1 MELPYTLWRRSREEP
16 YDASEPTQN
25 FYSFENTFE
34 RPFETFEFNKF
45 VDTHA
50 KEAALRV
57 SPCIVSLIS
66 YSGEEKFFWAS
77 GVIVECDN
85 VDGFFECTILT
96 SASLLRINAYDK
108 SLAKNLKV
116 EVILPGGSS
125 CLGDVISVDWH
136 FNISAIRIQSP
147 APLPTAKLRCLDD
160 AIQTHDLSRPQLQRH
175 SSLFKLL
182 PGDDFIA
189 LGRYH
194 SGSYYLMVAPGKFR
208 LVKPKASLWTISTGI
223 PIDRCELDCKEL
235 LRVNCMITKCG
246 IGGAMV
252 NLYGEVV
259 GINFYAKEFT
269 PFLPMNVVCKWW
281 DHVKSGRKY
290 SRTWL
295 GMKVIKLFSAE
306 MNELRKILVKFPNI
320 SEGIFVEEVT
330 LKSPAALAGVCPNDV
345 IVQFGGQNVKSC
357 LELFGITWDKVGE
370 KMSVSVLR
378 ASTGAR
384 EDVFMVVGKVKNRRW
399 NRWLVP
405 PVNWWKSYPNDMRS
419 DVMDKANVWRI
430 NPSSIDENQGYHIM
444 KDSFK
449 TSFNSLYWNQDLDIY
464 VKRIANKAAPS
475 VVSLQVSSG
484 GNEIFGSGFVIEC
497 DTVITSASLL
507 NFLDTQSGDLK
518 VCVGLCDGEKC
529 DGVIV
534 ACDFHYNLA
543 AIKIKAGKPLQIARL
558 KYLDDSI
565 CIDPTNLSIGKL
577 HEMHSD
583 LFRIFPGERVIAL
596 GRFIGDIGDIMV
608 SPGEFSVEQC
618 RLDCKELLRSTGR
631 ITQCGI
637 GGPMINRKAEV
648 APNSPAGSVNVQPN
662 DIIVECDGVA
672 ITSNLQFFDLIWHKT
687 GNMVK
692 LGLARTSDGSREN
705 LSVMVA
711 DASPTQFNRW
721 PIFGHTQVYL

>member
-1 MELPYTLWRRSREEP
+1 M
-16 YDASEPTQN
+16 
-25 FYSFENTFE
+25 
-34 RPFETFEFNKF
+34 
-45 VDTHA
+45 
-50 KEAALRV
+50 
-57 SPCIVSLIS
+57 I
-66 YSGEEKFFWAS
+66 
-77 GVIVECDN
+77 ECDN
-85 VDGFFECTILT
+85 VNGFFECTILT
-96 SASLLRINAYDK
+96 SANLLRINAYDK

-136 FNISAIRIQSP
+136 FNISAIRIQSS

-160 AIQTHDLSRPQLQRH
+160 AIQTHDLSRPQVQQN
-175 SSLFKLL
+175 SSLLKLL

-189 LGRYH
+189 LGRHY
-194 SGSYYLMVAPGKFR
+194 SEPYDLMVAPGKFR
-208 LVKPKASLWTISTGI
+208 LVTPKVSLWTISTECFGI
-223 PIDRCELDCKEL
+223 GLLSSFVVYIFSIDRCELDCKEL

-281 DHVKSGRKY
+281 DHV
-290 SRTWL
+290 
-295 GMKVIKLFSAE
+295 A
-306 MNELRKILVKFPNI
+306 PN
-320 SEGIFVEEVT
+320 
-330 LKSPAALAGVCPNDV
+330 SPAG
-345 IVQFGGQNVKSC
+345 
-357 LELFGITWDKVGE
+357 
-370 KMSVSVLR
+370 SVSVQ
-378 ASTGAR
+378 
-384 EDVFMVVGKVKNRRW
+384 
-399 NRWLVP
+399 
-405 PVNWWKSYPNDMRS
+405 PNDIIVECDGVAITNENLEY
-419 DVMDKANVWRI
+419 DV
-430 NPSSIDENQGYHIM
+430 M

-449 TSFNSLYWNQDLDIY
+449 TRFSLLYWNRDLDIY

-484 GNEIFGSGFVIEC
+484 GNEIFGFVIEC

-543 AIKIKAGKPLQIARL
+543 AIKIQAGKPLQIARL

-565 CIDPTNLSIGKL
+565 CIYPTNLSIGKL

-596 GRFIGDIGDIMV
+596 GRFIDDIGDIMV

-618 RLDCKELLRSTGR
+618 RLDCEELLRSTGR

-637 GGPMINRKAEV
+637 GGPMINRKAEVIGVNFFHFDFTPFLPINIVSKWWSHYTKYKNYCRPWLGMELSNLFTVEVCTWEKIIQKFPSIKMGILVDEV

-672 ITSNLQFFDLIWHKT
+672 ITSNLQLFDLLWDKT

-711 DASPTQFNRW
+711 DAPALLSL
-721 PIFGHTQVYL
+721 IGDLLLYS